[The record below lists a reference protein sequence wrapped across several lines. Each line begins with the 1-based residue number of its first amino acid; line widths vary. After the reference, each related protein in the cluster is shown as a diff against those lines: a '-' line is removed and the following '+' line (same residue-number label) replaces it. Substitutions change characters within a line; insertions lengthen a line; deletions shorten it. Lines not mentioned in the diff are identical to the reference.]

1 MGSDNNEVYIIEI
14 RENMKNNILWCYLL
28 IVLALFMLNPQL
40 LAQEAGEEGSV
51 GRSFEEEVKGEYKG
65 TIDEVKPET
74 KLMFDFF
81 EIIESYAGE
90 KGFIYDK
97 ELIKNSDIASTPL
110 PTLSSDQLYRP
121 WLAGINRGEIA
132 IFHPLYGHDVAEWEL
147 VITDAAG
154 TEFRTFAGKG
164 KPPKRIH
171 WDGRGEKD
179 KMIDVGSSYAYY
191 ATAVDKLGN
200 RSRVMG
206 KEMRVSGIL
215 YQEHLDWIIRLDGRE
230 VFEPDKSDFKER
242 AMDLLTEA
250 CDIVRKKFIRKISV
264 KVYSTDET
272 LSQKRANDIA
282 MIVRNKVI
290 LPPGVVIHTAGYAV
304 VGKVKTD
311 RVDILVR

>member
-1 MGSDNNEVYIIEI
+1 MKI
-14 RENMKNNILWCYLL
+14 RIVIYVFLLVILLFSLPLL
-28 IVLALFMLNPQL
+28 LS
-40 LAQEAGEEGSV
+40 QEGEEGGSEG

-65 TIDEVKPET
+65 TIDEVKPEV
-74 KLMFDFF
+74 LLDYDIF

-110 PTLSSDQLYRP
+110 PTLASDQLYHP
-121 WLAGINRGEIA
+121 WLTGINRGEIA
-132 IFHPLYGHDVAEWEL
+132 LFHPLYGHDVAEWEL

-154 TEFRTFAGKG
+154 TVFKTFSGQG
-164 KPPKRIH
+164 RPDRRIF

-179 KMIDVGSSYAYY
+179 KMIDVGSTYSYY

-206 KEMRVSGIL
+206 KEVKVQGIL
-215 YQEHLDWIIRLDGRE
+215 YKENIDWIIRLDGRV
-230 VFEPDKSDFKER
+230 VFEKGKSEVRGDAKY
-242 AMDLLTEA
+242 LITEA
-250 CDIVRKKFIRKISV
+250 CDIVRKQFIRRIAV
-264 KVYSTDET
+264 KAYSTDET
-272 LSQKRANDIA
+272 LSQKRANAIA
-282 MIVRNKVI
+282 RILSEKII
-290 LPPGVVIHTAGYAV
+290 LPKGVVIHTAGYAV